1 MVVRVWGNG
10 KSGLTFNK
18 YRASTGGDGNI
29 LELVLVVAQDSENTK
44 SHLNGH
50 FKMVNC
56 MSCEFYL
63 NLT

>member
-29 LELVLVVAQDSENTK
+29 LELVVVDAQDRENTK
-44 SHLNGH
+44 SHLNGLL
-50 FKMVNC
+50 KW
-56 MSCEFYL
+56 
-63 NLT
+63 